1 MKFLSMYCPE
11 ELKVNRHRVV
21 LIPDGK
27 DVFGRVGRPDIPAS
41 LYSGDETPTT
51 GLSKTEE
58 LAATEQRLYEEYA
71 KSQNSA
77 KDDE

>member
-1 MKFLSMYCPE
+1 MYCPE

-41 LYSGDETPTT
+41 LYSGDETPAT

-58 LAATEQRLYEEYA
+58 LAATEARLYEEYA
-71 KSQNSA
+71 MAQQSSG
-77 KDDE
+77 DDE